1 MHVLDNN
8 KITTRLETGPQT
20 FIRREHEQIV
30 EGPTPM
36 LNLPPRTY
44 CKILNPV
51 LRDQNGKPIT
61 NEIGE
66 IEVQQGEFEIRTAE

>member
-1 MHVLDNN
+1 
-8 KITTRLETGPQT
+8 
-20 FIRREHEQIV
+20 
-30 EGPTPM
+30 M

-51 LRDQNGKPIT
+51 LRDNNGKPIT

-66 IEVQQGEFEIRTAE
+66 IEV